1 MATLKSEF
9 QELAAE
15 LIDDEFADFKRPFII
30 KKNGDYSPVT
40 GETPPFNAETG
51 AIPLDLKTAEKVFT
65 NVTSSEI
72 YLVILNAAPVPSGF
86 DESYHCSYNGVDYD
100 INQVEGDP
108 ADAAYFIRIV
118 I

>member
-9 QELAAE
+9 QDLALE
-15 LIDDEFADFKRPFII
+15 LIDDEFADFQRPFII
-30 KKNGDYSPVT
+30 KKNGDYSPIT
-40 GETPPFNAETG
+40 GETPPFSADTG
-51 AIPLDLKTAEKVFT
+51 AIPLDLKTAENIFS
-65 NVTSSEI
+65 NVTADDI
-72 YLVILNAAPVPSGF
+72 YLVILNAAPVPSDF
-86 DESYHCSYNGVDYD
+86 DVSYYCNYDGVDYD